1 METLKELSQNFP
13 KYATS
18 LSRRVTVDPKL
29 EEEVKSN
36 SIKATPGAN
45 VVWLNGAVVDEK
57 HMDPYAYVLGP
68 HLCLCLIWILNIIAG
83 RLLRLLRKE
92 RSLIHSLTSLGLTS
106 SQAVELL
113 THPVIAAAQNDNG
126 AVDGIFDASDRP
138 EEGGV
143 IVWWNDIEKDK
154 R

>member
-1 METLKELSQNFP
+1 M
-13 KYATS
+13 
-18 LSRRVTVDPKL
+18 
-29 EEEVKSN
+29 
-36 SIKATPGAN
+36 
-45 VVWLNGAVVDEK
+45 
-57 HMDPYAYVLGP
+57 
-68 HLCLCLIWILNIIAG
+68 IAG

-113 THPVIAAAQNDNG
+113 THPAIAAAQNDNG
-126 AVDGIFDASDRP
+126 AVDAMFDASDRP